1 MAAMGSDGGGG
12 SGSGISCSGSRAR
25 DCNDSRYGG
34 SGADAGHE
42 RGSRDN
48 DGSQG
53 TGRSRRTTVVQGRNT
68 GRGGGW
74 KELTAGNEMK

>member
-1 MAAMGSDGGGG
+1 MGSDGGGG
-12 SGSGISCSGSRAR
+12 SGSRIGGSGSRAR

-34 SGADAGHE
+34 SGTDVRHG

-68 GRGGGW
+68 GRG
-74 KELTAGNEMK
+74 